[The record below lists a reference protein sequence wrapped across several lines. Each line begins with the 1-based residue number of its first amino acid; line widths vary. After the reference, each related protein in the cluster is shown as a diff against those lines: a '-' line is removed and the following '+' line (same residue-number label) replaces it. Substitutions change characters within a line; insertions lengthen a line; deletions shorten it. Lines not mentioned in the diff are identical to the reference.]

1 MNKNN
6 KNTILGLGVGL
17 FTLFLWLTRNTR
29 MEEVSD
35 FCGIV
40 AAILFTVANA
50 YYPAKLIAKKFRP
63 WPKEVSVFFRKYL
76 KAHIYINIIA
86 FMAVTLH
93 GHFAEE
99 RPILLELTYLV
110 TIFLTVE
117 GLLMY
122 YRVIPGMQKKLRMI
136 HTQQTLFVVWV
147 LLIIIG
153 HSFL

>member
-6 KNTILGLGVGL
+6 KNLILALGIVL
-17 FTLFLWLTRNTR
+17 FTLFLWFTRNTK

-35 FCGIV
+35 FCGVV
-40 AAILFTVANA
+40 AAILFVIANA
-50 YYPAKLIAKKFRP
+50 YYPAKVIAWKFRP
-63 WPKEVSVFFRKYL
+63 WPKEVSVFFKKYL

-86 FMAVTLH
+86 FMVVTLH

-99 RPILLELTYLV
+99 RPILLELLYLV

-117 GLLMY
+117 GMLMY
-122 YRVIPGMQKKLRMI
+122 YRVIPGMQKRLRML

-153 HSFL
+153 HWFL

>member
-6 KNTILGLGVGL
+6 KNTILALGIGL
-17 FTLFLWLTRNTR
+17 FIVFLWLTRNTR

-40 AAILFTVANA
+40 AALLFTVANA

-86 FMAVTLH
+86 FAAVTLH
-93 GHFAEE
+93 GHLAEE
-99 RPILLELTYLV
+99 RPILLEILYLV

-117 GLLMY
+117 GMLMY
-122 YRVIPGMQKKLRMI
+122 YRVIPGMQKKLRML

-147 LLIIIG
+147 LLIVIG
-153 HSFL
+153 HWFL

>member
-6 KNTILGLGVGL
+6 KNAILALGIIAFIV
-17 FTLFLWLTRNTR
+17 FLWFTRNNR
-29 MEEVSD
+29 MEEVSN
-35 FCGIV
+35 FFAVV
-40 AAILFTVANA
+40 AAVLFTVANA
-50 YYPAKLIAKKFRP
+50 YYPAKVIAWKFRP
-63 WPKEVSVFFRKYL
+63 WPKEVSVFFKKYL
-76 KAHIYINIIA
+76 KAHIYINLIA
-86 FMAVTLH
+86 FVAVTLH

-99 RPILLELTYLV
+99 RPILLEILYLV

-117 GLLMY
+117 GMLMY
-122 YRVIPGMQKKLRMI
+122 YRVIPGMQKKLRML

>member
-1 MNKNN
+1 MNNQN
-6 KNTILGLGVGL
+6 KKYILALGIGL
-17 FTLFLWLTRNTR
+17 FVVFLWLTRNTR

-50 YYPAKLIAKKFRP
+50 YYPAKIIAKKFRP
-63 WPKEVSVFFRKYL
+63 WPKEVAVFFRKYL
-76 KAHIYINIIA
+76 KVHINMNIVA
-86 FMAVTLH
+86 FVAVTLH

-99 RPILLELTYLV
+99 RPILLELCYLV

-122 YRVIPGMQKKLRMI
+122 YRVIPSMQKKLRMI
-136 HTQQTLFVVWV
+136 HTQQTLFVVWIILIV
-147 LLIIIG
+147 LG